1 MKVNTSNN
9 STINFEWLKDLRRNN
24 PWIAVLVPFYLIAVF
39 IVLLNPNSLSLNN
52 IDAKYTQLGL
62 SFIAFI
68 LLVMVGISSYRHG
81 FQQSWSAIF
90 IVYSINFLGLSL
102 EALNLSIADM
112 NAPLLFLLWRF
123 PMVLYIAG
131 LWINL
136 ANFFTDKSYLKYIP
150 AIAIIVFTEIWFIV
164 SLTILENIILAMNG
178 FLYGVFI
185 PITLLSAFIWY
196 KFSKE
201 TNYTA
206 SSLIALGFLLIGLV
220 YSQWTLWDPTSL
232 NPLYSIFFTIFNLSL
247 ILLLRGFNSIS
258 LKNRV

>member
-1 MKVNTSNN
+1 
-9 STINFEWLKDLRRNN
+9 
-24 PWIAVLVPFYLIAVF
+24 PF
-39 IVLLNPNSLSLNN
+39 
-52 IDAKYTQLGL
+52 
-62 SFIAFI
+62 
-68 LLVMVGISSYRHG
+68 
-81 FQQSWSAIF
+81 
-90 IVYSINFLGLSL
+90 
-102 EALNLSIADM
+102 
-112 NAPLLFLLWRF
+112 LFLLWRF

-136 ANFFTDKSYLKYIP
+136 ANFYTDKSYLKYTP
-150 AIAIIVFTEIWFIV
+150 AIAIIVISGIWFIV
-164 SLTILENIILAMNG
+164 SLTVMENITLAMNG

-185 PITLLSAFIWY
+185 PITFLSAFIWY

-201 TNYTA
+201 TNFTA